1 MKYAIKN
8 SAALRAWILVISFLV
23 AVSLLCLTCFF
34 KASLAFAFAAAA
46 IPCLAALS
54 LWAWE
59 AKKISARSVA
69 LLSSLTA
76 LACALRLVRI
86 PVEGIEFT
94 NFLVILAGLSMG
106 PSEGFLAGALVP
118 LVSNF
123 YLGQGAWTAWQM
135 LAWGLLGMAAGAFK
149 DRKARRW
156 VLALGGLFS
165 GWAYG
170 FLLNLYYFIYLRQ
183 FDWKMLG
190 FVIAQGFFGDTL
202 SGVCTAVCLVIS
214 WPWALRLCK
223 RAIGEG

>member
-1 MKYAIKN
+1 MKTAIKN
-8 SAALRAWILVISFLV
+8 SAALRAWILAISFLTSV
-23 AVSLLCLTCFF
+23 GLLCLTCFF

-170 FLLNLYYFIYLRQ
+170 FLLNLYYFLYLRQ

-202 SGVCTAVCLVIS
+202 SGVCTAVFLVIS
-214 WPWALRLCK
+214 WPWALKLCK
-223 RAIGEG
+223 RARGEG

>member
-1 MKYAIKN
+1 MKTAIKN
-8 SAALRAWILVISFLV
+8 SAALRAWILAISFLASV
-23 AVSLLCLTCFF
+23 GLLCLTCFF

-46 IPCLAALS
+46 IPCLSALS
-54 LWAWE
+54 VWAWE

-76 LACALRLVRI
+76 LACALRLIRI

-170 FLLNLYYFIYLRQ
+170 FLLNLYYFLYLRQ

-202 SGVCTAVCLVIS
+202 SGVCTAVFLAIS
-214 WPWALRLCK
+214 WPWALKLCK
-223 RAIGEG
+223 RARGEG

>member
-1 MKYAIKN
+1 MKTAIKN
-8 SAALRAWILVISFLV
+8 SAALRAWILAISFLASV
-23 AVSLLCLTCFF
+23 GLLCLTCFF

-170 FLLNLYYFIYLRQ
+170 FLLNLYYFLYLRQ

-202 SGVCTAVCLVIS
+202 SGVCTAVFLAIS
-214 WPWALRLCK
+214 WPWALKLCK
-223 RAIGEG
+223 RARGEG

>member
-1 MKYAIKN
+1 MKTAIKN
-8 SAALRAWILVISFLV
+8 SAALRAWILAISFLASV
-23 AVSLLCLTCFF
+23 GLLCLTCFF

-170 FLLNLYYFIYLRQ
+170 FLLNLYYFLYLRQ

-202 SGVCTAVCLVIS
+202 SGVCTAVFLVIS
-214 WPWALRLCK
+214 WPWALKLCK
-223 RAIGEG
+223 RAGGEG

>member
-1 MKYAIKN
+1 MKTAIKN
-8 SAALRAWILVISFLV
+8 SAALRAWILAISFL
-23 AVSLLCLTCFF
+23 ASLGLLCLTCFF

-170 FLLNLYYFIYLRQ
+170 FLLNLYYFLYLRQ

-202 SGVCTAVCLVIS
+202 SGVCTAVFLVIS
-214 WPWALRLCK
+214 WPWALKLCK
-223 RAIGEG
+223 RAGGEG

>member
-1 MKYAIKN
+1 MKTAIKN
-8 SAALRAWILVISFLV
+8 SAALRAWILAISFL
-23 AVSLLCLTCFF
+23 ASLGLLCLTCFF

-149 DRKARRW
+149 DRKVRRW

-170 FLLNLYYFIYLRQ
+170 FLLNLYYFLYLRQ

-202 SGVCTAVCLVIS
+202 SGVCTAVFLVIS
-214 WPWALRLCK
+214 WPWALKLCK
-223 RAIGEG
+223 RARGEG

>member
-8 SAALRAWILVISFLV
+8 SAALRAWILAISFLASV
-23 AVSLLCLTCFF
+23 VLLCLTCLF

-170 FLLNLYYFIYLRQ
+170 FLLNLYYFLYLRQ

-202 SGVCTAVCLVIS
+202 SGVCTAVFLVIS
-214 WPWALRLCK
+214 WPWALKLCK
-223 RAIGEG
+223 RARGEG